1 MSKQKG
7 VPQDPNLAREAEKYD
22 NPIPSREYITE
33 ILEQAKGPMTHE
45 ALCDLLELVDEDS
58 IEALRRRLI
67 AMSRDGQLLSNRKS
81 GYGVI
86 DKMDLVRGR
95 VQGHKDGFGFVVPAQ
110 DGSDLYLSYREMRR
124 VLDGDEVLARET
136 GRDFK
141 GRREGSIVEV
151 LAHNTHQVV
160 GRLYKESGSFFV
172 RPDNA
177 RISHDI
183 LIAPDAKGN
192 AKHGQFV
199 VVEITQQPGRK
210 NPPAGQV
217 LEVLGDHMAPGM
229 EIDVAIRAHGIPH
242 MWPSD
247 VQSEAS
253 QLPVEVADDDK
264 PERVDLRKLPF
275 VTIDGED
282 ARDFDDAVFCERK
295 KSGGWR
301 LFVAIAD
308 VSHYVTIGSAL
319 DREAQVRGNSVYF
332 PDHVVPMLPEA
343 LSNGL
348 CSLNPHVDRLSM
360 VCEMTISD
368 AGKVSGY
375 KFFEAVIHSHARL
388 TYTQV
393 GAALEALGPKKE
405 GVGRKILNKLG
416 FKAKPGQLPKDSPV
430 APVLPHVLELHNLYG
445 ALRAARTE
453 RGAIDFETVETRI
466 MFDETRKID
475 QIVPVVRND
484 AHKLIEECMLAAN
497 VCAARFLE
505 KHELP
510 GLYRVHE
517 GPRAEKLENLR
528 EFLGEMGLS
537 MPGGDEPRPENYQA
551 LLQSIQGRS
560 DANLIQTVMLRSL
573 SQAKYQPDNK
583 GHFGLGYTAYAHFT
597 SPIRRYPDLLVHRA
611 LRHIVRSNVETKLVV
626 RVDGAATIPRANIY
640 PYTVADMLAMGEQSS
655 LTERRADDA
664 TRDVVSWLKCEYLQD
679 HVGDEF
685 DGVVAAVTSFG
696 LFVEL
701 KDLYVEGLVHITN
714 LPHDYYH
721 FEAAQHRLIGERTR
735 QVFRLGDEVS
745 VKVASVNL
753 DDRKV
758 DLEMTGFK
766 SSSRKSSTQRKG
778 KNDKPINVSKNAK
791 RLADMNDDEGDRK
804 KGGRSGRG
812 KGGGSARSGDAP
824 RKRKPAQKKSGGGSG
839 AQAEK
844 SGAKRSGSRA
854 GKGAASKAKS
864 GAPKSNAPKSNAP
877 KPKSKPRSKS
887 KPK

>member
-1 MSKQKG
+1 MSKQKR
-7 VPQDPNLAREAEKYD
+7 VHNDPNQAREAEKYD
-22 NPIPSREYITE
+22 NPIPSREYILD
-33 ILEQAKGPMTHE
+33 ILDKAPGPMTHE
-45 ALCDLLELVDEDS
+45 ALCEVLNLNDEDS

-81 GYGVI
+81 GYGVLN
-86 DKMDLVRGR
+86 KMDLIRGR
-95 VQGHKDGFGFVVPAQ
+95 VQGHKDGFGFVIPAEGG
-110 DGSDLYLSYREMRR
+110 DDLYLSYRQMRR
-124 VLDGDEVLARET
+124 VLDGDEVLVRET

-151 LAHNTHQVV
+151 LAHHTHQVV
-160 GRLYKESGSFFV
+160 GRYFSESGIYFV

-183 LIAPDAKGN
+183 LIAPESRGQAKR
-192 AKHGQFV
+192 GQFV

-210 NPPAGQV
+210 NPPAGRV
-217 LEVLGDHMAPGM
+217 LEILGEHMAPGM
-229 EIDVAIRAHGIPH
+229 EIDVAIRSHGIPH

-247 VQSEAS
+247 VQAEANE
-253 QLPVEVADDDK
+253 LPAEVDDADKHD
-264 PERVDLRKLPF
+264 RVDLRQLPF

-282 ARDFDDAVFCERK
+282 ARDFDDAVYCEPK

-301 LFVAIAD
+301 LYVAIAD
-308 VSHYVTIGSAL
+308 VSHYVALGTGL

-332 PDHVVPMLPEA
+332 PDFVVPMLPEA

-348 CSLNPHVDRLSM
+348 CSLNPKVDRLSM
-360 VCEMTISD
+360 VCEMTVSA

-375 KFFEAVIHSHARL
+375 KFYEAVIHSHARL

-393 GAALEALGPKKE
+393 GEALAGRGEKKP
-405 GVGRKILNKLG
+405 GFGRKLLNKLG
-416 FKAKPGQLPKDSPV
+416 FKGGSTAVSADHPV
-430 APVLPHVLELHNLYG
+430 VPVMPHVVQLHELYG

-466 MFDETRKID
+466 LFDEQRKID

-510 GLYRVHE
+510 ALYRVHE
-517 GPRAEKLENLR
+517 GPREEKLENLR
-528 EFLGEMGLS
+528 EFLGELGLS
-537 MPGGDEPRPENYQA
+537 LPGKGEPKPSSYQQ
-551 LLQSIQGRS
+551 LLQSIDGRN

-573 SQAKYQPDNK
+573 SQAKYQPDNE
-583 GHFGLGYTAYAHFT
+583 GHFGLAYSAYAHFT

-611 LRHIVRSNVETKLVV
+611 IRHIVRSQIDSKQVV
-626 RVDGAATIPRANIY
+626 RVDGAKTIPKQKIY
-640 PYTVADMLAMGEQSS
+640 PYDTAAMLALGEQSS

-664 TRDVVSWLKCEYLQD
+664 TREVVSWLKCEYLQD

-685 DGVVAAVTSFG
+685 EGIVAAVTSFG

-735 QVFRLGDEVS
+735 QVFRLGDELS
-745 VKVASVNL
+745 VRVAGVNL

-766 SSSRKSSTQRKG
+766 KSSRKKSAK
-778 KNDKPINVSKNAK
+778 KNDRDERPINVSKNAR
-791 RLADMNDDEGDRK
+791 RLAEAHEEERGRK
-804 KGGRSGRG
+804 KGGKGRG
-812 KGGGSARSGDAP
+812 KAKSSDTKP
-824 RKRKPAQKKSGGGSG
+824 RKKRSTDDGKKSPPK
-839 AQAEK
+839 A
-844 SGAKRSGSRA
+844 AKRGGKKPSKGSQVR
-854 GKGAASKAKS
+854 KAKS
-864 GAPKSNAPKSNAP
+864 A
-877 KPKSKPRSKS
+877 KPSTSKKR
-887 KPK
+887 